1 MFSNIPLLNNLSD
14 SDKRSLEDFVQTRS
28 LSDGE
33 ILFNEWDP
41 ANSLYFV
48 VEWKLEII
56 SRGNVLW
63 YINIGDIVWEM
74 AIFWDDSI
82 RSATAKSCWDTK
94 VLVIMWFSIKEIWMS
109 NPDLLNKLKDI
120 INERKNKNNS

>member
-48 VEWKLEII
+48 VEWKLEVI